1 MGAAKT
7 PIAEARLKGRVRGR
21 NVVCGCGWNP
31 LWGNALHFV
40 EQIPAL
46 PHRELLKE
54 FCRAPAVIHGACGF
68 DKGPWSLGRLVAVTP
83 IMRKPMVA
91 ARIDQLE
98 EIG

>member
-21 NVVCGCGWNP
+21 NVVCGCGWNAR
-31 LWGNALHFV
+31 LWNGLHIV
-40 EQIPAL
+40 EQILAL
-46 PHRELLKE
+46 AHREHFKE
-54 FCRAPAVIHGACGF
+54 VCRAPAVIHGACGF

-98 EIG
+98 A